1 MRPDR
6 RDRIDFEGAGDVVCS
21 SSVVKVVVVAVDFS
35 VALAGIV
42 DELCRRV
49 KNDGEMRGKLP
60 ALGLQGDSATSVEN
74 P

>member
-21 SSVVKVVVVAVDFS
+21 SSDEEVVVVAADFS
-35 VALAGIV
+35 VDLDGMV

-49 KNDGEMRGKLP
+49 KNDEQMRGELRAP
-60 ALGLQGDSATSVEN
+60 GLKGDSVTSVED

>member
-6 RDRIDFEGAGDVVCS
+6 RDNIDFEGAGDVVCS
-21 SSVVKVVVVAVDFS
+21 SSVVEVVVVAADFS
-35 VALAGIV
+35 VDLDGMV

-49 KNDGEMRGKLP
+49 KNDEQMRGELRAPSLK
-60 ALGLQGDSATSVEN
+60 GDSATSVEN